1 VPALI
6 GRSGRRCWPVSL
18 ETGTFRYAWT
28 QDFGGWA
35 DTGQGASA
43 RIITGRAWTEP
54 PHDPHRIGDPGSPS
68 AVPGELSVDARIAV
82 CAL

>member
-1 VPALI
+1 MVSDFMSTYDRRATVIPALLQAVPALI

-43 RIITGRAWTEP
+43 RIITGRA
-54 PHDPHRIGDPGSPS
+54 
-68 AVPGELSVDARIAV
+68 
-82 CAL
+82 